1 MPARWPRASRKA
13 NNIIPLY
20 YQLQPAV
27 NTIVSK
33 DMERKIIILLTLI
46 LIGIGATSC
55 AKPKV
60 NTVPTEMDT
69 IGKLDA
75 ISTVLG
81 CMFAPADCQAK
92 KDLGKT
98 EEDK

>member
-1 MPARWPRASRKA
+1 
-13 NNIIPLY
+13 
-20 YQLQPAV
+20 
-27 NTIVSK
+27 
-33 DMERKIIILLTLI
+33 MERKIIILLTLI

-81 CMFAPADCQAK
+81 CMFAPSDCQDK

-98 EEDK
+98 EEDKW

>member
-1 MPARWPRASRKA
+1 MPKTSRKA

-46 LIGIGATSC
+46 LIGIGLASC

-81 CMFAPADCQAK
+81 CMFDPTPCQAK
-92 KDLGKT
+92 KDLAKT
-98 EEDK
+98 EDK

>member
-1 MPARWPRASRKA
+1 
-13 NNIIPLY
+13 
-20 YQLQPAV
+20 
-27 NTIVSK
+27 
-33 DMERKIIILLTLI
+33 MERKIIILLTLI
-46 LIGIGATSC
+46 LIGIGLASC

-81 CMFAPADCQAK
+81 CMFDPGSCQAR

-98 EEDK
+98 EEGKCW